1 MVRTRPRPATPGQLL
16 AYAARWTARFE
27 RIRAGSHRGEWATR
41 AAKKTIGVAL
51 HGLAHGKC
59 VYCES
64 ALGVTVDL
72 EVDHYVAK
80 TVAPRLAFEWSNLLP
95 SCRLCNRPKLDHD
108 HANALLK
115 PDEEDPEPFFW
126 IHPDT
131 GKLEPHPALTAADR
145 HRAEETIRLCDLQRG
160 ALCTRRIDTLNRV
173 NRWLRQ
179 VGTIGRLDRGL
190 LDDWEFLSNPACE
203 YKFVVRHA
211 LDIDGRIELAEYDRQ
226 RFQRTS

>member
-1 MVRTRPRPATPGQLL
+1 MVRTRARPGAPDQLL
-16 AYAARWTARFE
+16 KYAARWTARFE
-27 RIRAGSHRGEWATR
+27 RIRAGSHGGDWATR

-51 HGLAHGKC
+51 RGLAHGKC

-64 ALGVTVDL
+64 PLGVTVDL

-80 TVAPRLAFEWSNLLP
+80 TVAPHLAFEWSNLLP
-95 SCRLCNRPKLDHD
+95 ACRLCNRPKLDHD

-131 GKLEPHPALTAADR
+131 GKLEPHPALNVPDR
-145 HRAEETIRLCDLQRG
+145 HRAEETIRLCNLQRA
-160 ALCTRRIDTLNRV
+160 ALCTRRIDILNRV
-173 NRWLRQ
+173 HRWLQ
-179 VGTIGRLDRGL
+179 LLGTVGRLGPGL
-190 LDDWEFLSNPACE
+190 REEWEFLSNPACE

-211 LDIDGRIELAEYDRQ
+211 LELHSRKELAEFDRQ
-226 RFQRTS
+226 RFQRT